1 MGAPCSQKKKMY
13 AKSSLHEEATA
24 LKLGNVWPEESPC
37 REELALLRATATV
50 CIWQAQW
57 Y

>member
-1 MGAPCSQKKKMY
+1 MCERHAAKEMY
-13 AKSSLHEEATA
+13 AKSSLHEAATA
-24 LKLGNVWPEESPC
+24 LKLVNNWPEESPC
-37 REELALLRATATV
+37 REELALLRETATV